1 MTFAVILRVIDPMVI
16 RISIE
21 PILFVWPLAMLMIIE
36 VFGLG
41 LNINRFVTLSEI
53 KFVVEAVSMISRIL
67 LPLILVFI
75 LMKESDA
82 LVCAVIT

>member
-1 MTFAVILRVIDPMVI
+1 MVI
-16 RISIE
+16 GNSIE

>member
-53 KFVVEAVSMISRIL
+53 IFVVEAVSMIPKIL
-67 LPLILVFI
+67 LPLILV
-75 LMKESDA
+75 
-82 LVCAVIT
+82 